1 MPFDNPHQAPIG
13 DLEILTDARARI
25 DSENSWV
32 KGRFKDGDRHCLVAA
47 LSLACGSRSFNI
59 PNKTERRLVRL
70 LVKQLPPDTPFW
82 ARIRFAPARQ
92 RLMAFN
98 DDSGTSH
105 GNVVA
110 LLDQAI
116 SDLASK
122 ASVAVSL

>member
-1 MPFDNPHQAPIG
+1 MPFDNPHQAPFG
-13 DLEILTDARARI
+13 ALEVLTDARARI
-25 DSENSWV
+25 DRENSWV
-32 KGRFKDGDRHCLVAA
+32 QGRFKDGDRHCLVAA
-47 LSLACGSRSFNI
+47 LSLACGSRSFNN

-70 LVKQLPPDTPFW
+70 LAKRFPPDTPFW
-82 ARIRFAPARQ
+82 ARIRFVPARQ

-105 GNVVA
+105 SNVVA

-122 ASVAVSL
+122 ASVVVSL

>member
-1 MPFDNPHQAPIG
+1 MPFDNPHQVPIG

-25 DSENSWV
+25 GSENSWV
-32 KGRFKDGDRHCLVAA
+32 QGRFKDGDRHCLVAA
-47 LSLACGSRSFNI
+47 LSLACASRSFNN
-59 PNKTERRLVRL
+59 PNKTERRLVQL

-82 ARIRFAPARQ
+82 ARIRFVPARQ

-98 DDSGTSH
+98 EDSGTSH

-110 LLDQAI
+110 LLDRAI
-116 SDLASK
+116 SDPASM

>member
-13 DLEILTDARARI
+13 DLEILADARARI

-82 ARIRFAPARQ
+82 ARIRFVPARQ

-105 GNVVA
+105 GNIVA

-122 ASVAVSL
+122 ASVAASL

>member
-13 DLEILTDARARI
+13 DLEVLTDARARI
-25 DSENSWV
+25 DRENSWLQ
-32 KGRFKDGDRHCLVAA
+32 GRFKDGDRHCLVAA

-59 PNKTERRLVRL
+59 PNKTERRLIQL
-70 LVKQLPPDTPFW
+70 LVKQFPPDTPFW
-82 ARIRFAPARQ
+82 AKIRFAPARQ

-98 DDSGTSH
+98 DLSGTSH

-110 LLDQAI
+110 LLDQVI

-122 ASVAVSL
+122 ASVAVSS